1 MGAATKYEADYYG
14 WTQDQAELLRAH
26 RLDEIDLDHLIEEL
40 ESMGASERREL
51 VSRLGILLAH
61 LLKWQYEPELRGKSW
76 VSTIREQRRMLP
88 LHLKQNPSLQA
99 KLDEF
104 MVDGYAL
111 GRGIASDETGL
122 PEKTFPDICPWAFE
136 QIMDT
141 AFWPDANRQ
150 EA

>member
-1 MGAATKYEADYYG
+1 MGAATKYETDYYG

-26 RLDEIDLDHLIEEL
+26 RLEEIDLDHLIEEL

-61 LLKWQYEPELRGKSW
+61 LLKWQYEPELRSKSW

-88 LHLKQNPSLQA
+88 LHLKQNPSLKA

-122 PEKTFPDICPWAFE
+122 PEKTFPDVCLWTFE
-136 QIMDT
+136 QIMD
-141 AFWPDANRQ
+141 AEFWPD
-150 EA
+150 